1 MAHAVPAPPGFR
13 LTVAWLSLGQILSW
27 AALYYAFS
35 SLVLPMQ
42 RELHWDKA
50 TMMGALTLGLGVWG
64 ATTFAVGSAIDR
76 GHGRAVMSAGSLL
89 AASGFVGWSC
99 ISQPW
104 MLYAVWAVLG
114 AAMAMTL
121 YEPAFNVLTKR
132 YPLHYRQ
139 GITALTLVGGFAST
153 LAFPAMAALIAWL
166 GWRAALL
173 VVAAVLGL
181 GVAPLHLWVL
191 RGPATAAAAHA
202 EDPQDDA
209 TLHQAMR
216 TPAFWLLAL
225 SFTCYSF
232 ATAALWAHAMP
243 VFASKG
249 LDELQAT
256 AVLVW
261 IGPAQVLGRLLYA
274 WVGSSV
280 SLRVLGMAVLLGMPL
295 SLVLLAL
302 SRQTLPLLL
311 FALLF
316 GLANGLVTIV
326 RGALVPEYF
335 GRSHIGR
342 IGGAMST
349 VGLLARAAAPLISA
363 WMLLFMAGY
372 TQVLLAL
379 SALGFAAV
387 AAFASARPPRR

>member
-1 MAHAVPAPPGFR
+1 
-13 LTVAWLSLGQILSW
+13 
-27 AALYYAFS
+27 
-35 SLVLPMQ
+35 
-42 RELHWDKA
+42 
-50 TMMGALTLGLGVWG
+50 
-64 ATTFAVGSAIDR
+64 
-76 GHGRAVMSAGSLL
+76 
-89 AASGFVGWSC
+89 
-99 ISQPW
+99 

-121 YEPAFNVLTKR
+121 YDPAFNVLTKR
-132 YPLHYRQ
+132 YPQHYRQ

-166 GWRAALL
+166 GWRDA
-173 VVAAVLGL
+173 
-181 GVAPLHLWVL
+181 L
-191 RGPATAAAAHA
+191 RGGGRRAGARCRALAPVGAARAGRGGRGAMPT
-202 EDPQDDA
+202 DPQDDA
-209 TLHQAMR
+209 TLREAMH

-232 ATAALWAHAMP
+232 ATAALWAHVMP

-256 AVLVW
+256 GGARLDRAGTGA
-261 IGPAQVLGRLLYA
+261 GPAGVCLGRA
-274 WVGSSV
+274 R
-280 SLRVLGMAVLLGMPL
+280 RVAACAGHGRAAGHAGVAGAAGAVPP
-295 SLVLLAL
+295 
-302 SRQTLPLLL
+302 TLPLLL

-342 IGGAMST
+342 IGGAMSA

-363 WMLLFMAGY
+363 WMLLFLAGY
-372 TQVLLAL
+372 SQVLLAL

-387 AAFASARPPRR
+387 AAFALARPPQRQR

>member
-1 MAHAVPAPPGFR
+1 
-13 LTVAWLSLGQILSW
+13 
-27 AALYYAFS
+27 
-35 SLVLPMQ
+35 
-42 RELHWDKA
+42 
-50 TMMGALTLGLGVWG
+50 
-64 ATTFAVGSAIDR
+64 
-76 GHGRAVMSAGSLL
+76 
-89 AASGFVGWSC
+89 SC

-114 AAMAMTL
+114 ASMAMTL

-132 YPLHYRQ
+132 YAQHYRE

-166 GWRAALL
+166 GWRDALL

-181 GVAPLHLWVL
+181 VVLPLHWWVL
-191 RGPATAAAAHA
+191 RGPAGVAATHA

-209 TLHQAMR
+209 TLREAMH

-225 SFTCYSF
+225 SFTLYSF
-232 ATAALWAHAMP
+232 ATAALWAHVMP

-249 LDELQAT
+249 MDELQAT

-261 IGPAQVLGRLLYA
+261 VGPAQVLGRLVYA
-274 WVGSSV
+274 WAGRGM
-280 SLRVLGMAVLLGMPL
+280 SLRLLGMAVLLGMPA

-302 SRQTLPLLL
+302 SSQAAPLFL

-342 IGGAMST
+342 IGGAMSA
-349 VGLLARAAAPLISA
+349 VGLLARAAAPLVGA

-379 SALGFAAV
+379 SALGFGAV
-387 AAFASARPPRR
+387 AAFALARPPRR